1 MNLIDNK
8 KIRNWGYID
17 DNDNNKNN
25 KNSIQTNNKYI
36 LIGIDCGGLNRPV
49 RVHVKRDLLLDA
61 LINTKQICT
70 ISIYDGKY
78 DFYNNYEFL
87 PTHVVLPLEK
97 RHKDFLR
104 KQSTVENN
112 NYKYPI
118 LSHTTFLAN
127 QDKFPEHLKVKKG
140 LLYSINSIENI
151 SISRGFLSISI
162 PSLAKLYNGT
172 PSCFKAEYIGG
183 IC

>member
-70 ISIYDGKY
+70 IPIYDGKY
-78 DFYNNYEFL
+78 DFYNNYQFL

-127 QDKFPEHLKVKKG
+127 QDKFPKHLKVKKG
-140 LLYSINSIENI
+140 NKLVRVKKHIDLYSGNIFIEDGKNLIFENNSNNI
-151 SISRGFLSISI
+151 YER
-162 PSLAKLYNGT
+162 
-172 PSCFKAEYIGG
+172 
-183 IC
+183 

>member
-25 KNSIQTNNKYI
+25 KNSIQTNNKYV

-61 LINTKQICT
+61 LINTKQIST
-70 ISIYDGKY
+70 IPIYDGKY

-97 RHKDFLR
+97 RHKAFLR

-127 QDKFPEHLKVKKG
+127 QDKFPKHLKVKKG
-140 LLYSINSIENI
+140 NKLVRVKKRIDLYSGNIFIEDGKNLIFENNSNNI
-151 SISRGFLSISI
+151 YER
-162 PSLAKLYNGT
+162 
-172 PSCFKAEYIGG
+172 
-183 IC
+183 